1 MRGVDGRKSRPFVP
15 CAKMKF
21 NVSLKGILKM
31 SLVSRSGTSIAAAA
45 ATLIL
50 TGLALAP
57 ASHAEE
63 GKGRCIGANACK
75 GQGSC
80 GSASNNCVGQNA
92 CKGKGFLPMTQEE
105 CDKIGGAPF
114 EPEKS

>member
-1 MRGVDGRKSRPFVP
+1 
-15 CAKMKF
+15 MKF

-57 ASHAEE
+57 ACTRRKAKGVVSVLMPARAKGLADLPAIIAWDRTHARA
-63 GKGRCIGANACK
+63 K
-75 GQGSC
+75 
-80 GSASNNCVGQNA
+80 AS
-92 CKGKGFLPMTQEE
+92 
-105 CDKIGGAPF
+105 
-114 EPEKS
+114 SR

>member
-1 MRGVDGRKSRPFVP
+1 
-15 CAKMKF
+15 MKF

-57 ASHAEE
+57 ACTRRKA
-63 GKGRCIGANACK
+63 KGVVSVLMPAKAK
-75 GQGSC
+75 GC

-92 CKGKGFLPMTQEE
+92 CKGKGFLPMTQED
-105 CDKIGGAPF
+105 CDKIEGATF
-114 EPEKS
+114 EPEKG